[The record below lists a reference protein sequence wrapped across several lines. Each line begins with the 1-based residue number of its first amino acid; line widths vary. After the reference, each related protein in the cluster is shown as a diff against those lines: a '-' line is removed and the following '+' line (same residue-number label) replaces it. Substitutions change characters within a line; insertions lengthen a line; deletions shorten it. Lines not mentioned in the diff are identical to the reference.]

1 MKGNQ
6 AVAIGLRYLDQ
17 YPLDNVVRTG
27 GPENS
32 DEAIARSNML
42 SLVLGAM

>member
-1 MKGNQ
+1 MQ

-17 YPLDNVVRTG
+17 YLLGNAVRTV

-32 DEAIARSNML
+32 GPTIAGSDRL